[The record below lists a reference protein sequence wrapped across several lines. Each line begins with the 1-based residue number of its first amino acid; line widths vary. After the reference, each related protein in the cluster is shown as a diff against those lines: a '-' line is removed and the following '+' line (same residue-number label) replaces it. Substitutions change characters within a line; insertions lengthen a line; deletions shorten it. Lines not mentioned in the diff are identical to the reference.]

1 LGQAVTWGYGLPP
14 AKMLCPGKSR
24 HAHYYG
30 FIVMVPAKDEASALT
45 GQPALQTSLA
55 AWHVKCFAIASW
67 LQAESAAVPK
77 QR

>member
-1 LGQAVTWGYGLPP
+1 
-14 AKMLCPGKSR
+14 
-24 HAHYYG
+24 
-30 FIVMVPAKDEASALT
+30 MVQAKDEASALT

-55 AWHVKCFAIASW
+55 AWHVKCFAVASW